1 MIGFV
6 IGLLIQ
12 GALFGVALR
21 AILPGEQTW
30 TVPQTVGVGM
40 VGWIILGFVL
50 RAMFGALTGLL
61 LPLLILGGV
70 YLWVAQTPRRGPAV
84 TGPLEEVP

>member
-6 IGLLIQ
+6 LGLLVQ

-30 TVPQTVGVGM
+30 TIGQTVGIGIA
-40 VGWIILGFVL
+40 GWMIFGFVL
-50 RAMFGALTGLL
+50 RALFGALTGLL

-70 YLWVAQTPRRGPAV
+70 YLWVSQRRSGRARRR
-84 TGPLEEVP
+84 

>member
-6 IGLLIQ
+6 IGLLVQ

-30 TVPQTVGVGM
+30 TVGQTVAVGV
-40 VGWIILGFVL
+40 VGWMIFGFVL
-50 RAMFGALTGLL
+50 RAIFGALTGLL

-70 YLWVAQTPRRGPAV
+70 YLWVTQRRGGARRR
-84 TGPLEEVP
+84 

>member
-6 IGLLIQ
+6 LGLLVQ

-21 AILPGEQTW
+21 AILPGEQSW
-30 TVPQTVGVGM
+30 TVGQTIGIGIVGSM
-40 VGWIILGFVL
+40 VLGFVL
-50 RAMFGALTGLL
+50 RAIFGALTGLL

-70 YLWVAQTPRRGPAV
+70 YLWVIQRRGGARQR
-84 TGPLEEVP
+84 